1 MAAIFEIESSPEL
14 TTSVVNS
21 GELKIKGSVLRH
33 PSWCRNFNQVQVIY
47 HPWSPLLGFSFA
59 GRLYLWPFSNRKYL
73 SLHLKNI
80 AGRCLFLHYSCG
92 KALPYL

>member
-33 PSWCRNFNQVQVIY
+33 PSWCRNFNQVKVIY
-47 HPWSPLLGFSFA
+47 HPRNPLLGFSFA
-59 GRLYLWPFSNRKYL
+59 GRLYLWPFDNRKYFL
-73 SLHLKNI
+73 LCPENI
-80 AGRCLFLHYSCG
+80 GG
-92 KALPYL
+92 